1 MNVKKMTSKELKEL
15 MIKTGT
21 GKRDV
26 LYNCKNI
33 FNQELRAMM
42 DGRLP
47 VRDDIEKFLRG
58 RYDELKRMENIL
70 EK

>member
-1 MNVKKMTSKELKEL
+1 MDVNEMTSKELKEL

-33 FNQELRAMM
+33 FNQELKAMM

-47 VRDDIEKFLRG
+47 VRDDIEEFLLG
-58 RYDELKRMENIL
+58 RYEELKRMQNIL